1 MHQPE
6 AMISTELV
14 TLPANGAV
22 QPFLSCRVAGPK
34 GAPLLLFLHG
44 FPEAAFVWDDLLQRF
59 GDRYRCVAPNLRGY
73 PGSYAPADVKAYR
86 ANIVLGDLIAL
97 IQQQAATPDTPA
109 AAVIA
114 HDWGGALAWGLAAA
128 VPQVMQRLVI
138 LNAPHPGLFLKA
150 LRDDPVQQAASSYM
164 NLLRTPGIE
173 PQLAAHD
180 FEQMWPF
187 FERFGGATW
196 LTPALR
202 AQYRQAWSAAPQ
214 PAGQA
219 NTATSALTGPLNYY
233 RASPLHP
240 PTSPTDAINTLQ
252 LPDALLYVNVP
263 TSVIWGEADTALPPS
278 LLDGL
283 PRYVPRLHITRLPQA
298 THWLVHE
305 APEAVAQ
312 AIEAALA
319 RSPA

>member
-1 MHQPE
+1 
-6 AMISTELV
+6 MITTELV
-14 TLPANGAV
+14 TLPDPGG
-22 QPFLSCRVAGPK
+22 QSPFLNCRVAGPK

-44 FPEAAFVWDDLLQRF
+44 FPEAAFVWDALLTRF
-59 GDRYRCVAPNLRGY
+59 GTRFRCVAPNLRGY

-86 ANIVLGDLIAL
+86 ANVVLPDLL
-97 IQQQAATPDTPA
+97 GVIQQQAATPETPA

-114 HDWGGALAWGLAAA
+114 HDWGGALAWGLAAVA
-128 VPQVMQRLVI
+128 PRAMQRLVI

-150 LRDDPVQQAASSYM
+150 LRDDPAQQASSSYM
-164 NLLRTPGIE
+164 NLLRQPGIE
-173 PQLAAHD
+173 PQLAADD
-180 FEQMWPF
+180 FAQMWPF

-202 AQYRQAWSAAPQ
+202 DQYRQAWSAPPQ
-214 PAGQA
+214 PPGDAS
-219 NTATSALTGPLNYY
+219 TATSALTGPLNYY

-240 PTSPTDAINTLQ
+240 PTSPSDAVHTLQ
-252 LPDALLYVNVP
+252 LPEALLHVHVP

-278 LLDGL
+278 LLDDL
-283 PRYVPRLHITRLPQA
+283 DQYVPDLHITRLPQA

-305 APEAVAQ
+305 APDEVSH

-319 RSPA
+319 RCAR

>member
-1 MHQPE
+1 
-6 AMISTELV
+6 MITTELV
-14 TLPANGAV
+14 TLPANGAE

-44 FPEAAFVWDDLLQRF
+44 FPEAAFVWDALLQRF

-73 PGSYAPADVKAYR
+73 PGSYAPAEVKAYR
-86 ANIVLGDLIAL
+86 ANIVLGDLMAL
-97 IQQQAATPDTPA
+97 IQQQAATPETPT

-128 VPQVMQRLVI
+128 APHVMDKLVI
-138 LNAPHPGLFLKA
+138 LNAPHPGLFLQA
-150 LRDDPVQQAASSYM
+150 LRDEPEQQAASSYM

-173 PQLAAHD
+173 AQLAAND

-202 AQYRQAWSAAPQ
+202 EQYRQAWSATPQ

-240 PTSPTDAINTLQ
+240 PTSPTDPINSLQ

-283 PRYVPRLHITRLPQA
+283 SRYVAKLHITRLPQA
-298 THWLVHE
+298 THWLLHE
-305 APEAVAQ
+305 SPEEVAQ
-312 AIEAALA
+312 AVEAALQ
-319 RSPA
+319 R

>member
-1 MHQPE
+1 
-6 AMISTELV
+6 
-14 TLPANGAV
+14 
-22 QPFLSCRVAGPK
+22 
-34 GAPLLLFLHG
+34 
-44 FPEAAFVWDDLLQRF
+44 VWDELLAHF

-86 ANIVLGDLIAL
+86 ANVVLGDLAGLIA
-97 IQQQAATPDTPA
+97 QQAATPTTPA
-109 AAVIA
+109 SAVIA
-114 HDWGGALAWGLAAA
+114 HDWGGALAWGLATVA
-128 VPQVMQRLVI
+128 PQLMQRLVI

-150 LRDDPVQQAASSYM
+150 LRDDPAQQAASSYM
-164 NLLRTPGIE
+164 NVLRQPGIE
-173 PQLAAHD
+173 PELAADD
-180 FEQMWPF
+180 FARMWPF

-202 AQYRQAWSAAPQ
+202 EQYRQAWSATP
-214 PAGQA
+214 PATPGID
-219 NTATSALTGPLNYY
+219 TATSALTGPLNYY

-240 PTSPTDAINTLQ
+240 PTSPQDPIHTLQ
-252 LPDALLYVNVP
+252 LPDALLHVNVP

-283 PRYVPRLHITRLPQA
+283 DHYVPDLHITRLPHA

-305 APEAVAQ
+305 APIEVAH

-319 RSPA
+319 R

>member
-1 MHQPE
+1 MPSP
-6 AMISTELV
+6 AAITTELV
-14 TLPANGAV
+14 HLPAQGAE
-22 QPFLSCRVAGPK
+22 QPFLSCRVAGPR
-34 GAPLLLFLHG
+34 GAPLVLFLHG
-44 FPEAAFVWDDLLQRF
+44 FPEAAFVWDGMLARF

-86 ANIVLGDLIAL
+86 ANVVLGDLLALIAL
-97 IQQQAATPDTPA
+97 QAATPDTPA

-114 HDWGGALAWGLAAA
+114 HDWGGALAWGLAAVA
-128 VPQVMQRLVI
+128 PHCMQRLVI

-150 LRDDPVQQAASSYM
+150 LRDDPAQQDASSYM
-164 NLLRTPGIE
+164 NLLRTPAIE
-173 PQLAAHD
+173 AQLAADD

-202 AQYRQAWSAAPQ
+202 DQYREAWASPPQ
-214 PAGQA
+214 PAGKPGIA
-219 NTATSALTGPLNYY
+219 ASPLTGPLNYY

-240 PTSPTDAINTLQ
+240 PTAPTDAIHTLQ
-252 LPDALLYVNVP
+252 LPDALLYVKVP
-263 TSVIWGEADTALPPS
+263 TSVVWGEADTALPPS

-283 PRYVPRLHITRLPQA
+283 ADYVPNLDITRLPHA

-305 APEAVAQ
+305 QPGAVAQ
-312 AIEAALA
+312 AIAAALG
-319 RSPA
+319 R

>member
-1 MHQPE
+1 
-6 AMISTELV
+6 MISTELV
-14 TLPANGAV
+14 TLPANGAA
-22 QPFLSCRVAGPK
+22 QPFLSCRVAGPP

-44 FPEAAFVWDDLLQRF
+44 FPEAAFVWDALLQRF

-86 ANIVLGDLIAL
+86 ANVVLGDLIAL
-97 IQQQAATPDTPA
+97 IQQEAATPDTPA

-114 HDWGGALAWGLAAA
+114 HDWGGALAWGLAAVA
-128 VPQVMQRLVI
+128 PHVMQRLVI
-138 LNAPHPGLFLKA
+138 LNAPHPGLFLQA
-150 LRDDPVQQAASSYM
+150 LRDDPAQQAASSYM

-173 PQLAAHD
+173 AQLAAND
-180 FEQMWPF
+180 FELMWTF
-187 FERFGGATW
+187 FERFGGAAW

-202 AQYRQAWSAAPQ
+202 EQYRQAWSATPQ
-214 PAGQA
+214 PAGDA
-219 NTATSALTGPLNYY
+219 HTATSALTGPLNYY

-240 PTSPTDAINTLQ
+240 PTSPTDTINTLQ

-283 PRYVPRLHITRLPQA
+283 PRFVPRLHVTRLAHA
-298 THWLVHE
+298 THWLLHE
-305 APEAVAQ
+305 APEDVAQ
-312 AIEAALA
+312 AIDAALLRA
-319 RSPA
+319 GSLASSAL

>member
-1 MHQPE
+1 MSMNAP
-6 AMISTELV
+6 MISTELV
-14 TLPANGAV
+14 SLPANGAER
-22 QPFLSCRVAGPK
+22 PFLNCRVAGRP

-44 FPEAAFVWDDLLQRF
+44 FPEAAFVWDELLAHF
-59 GDRYRCVAPNLRGY
+59 GEHYRCVAPNLRGY

-86 ANIVLGDLIAL
+86 AQVVLGDLIAL
-97 IQQQAATPDTPA
+97 IHQQAATPETPA

-128 VPQVMQRLVI
+128 APQCMQRLVI
-138 LNAPHPGLFLKA
+138 LNAPHPGLFLAA
-150 LRDDPVQQAASSYM
+150 LRDDPAQQAASSYM

-173 PQLAAHD
+173 AQLAAND
-180 FEQMWPF
+180 FEQMWGF
-187 FERFGGATW
+187 FERFGGAAW
-196 LTPALR
+196 LTPTLR
-202 AQYRQAWSAAPQ
+202 AQYREAWSATPE
-214 PAGQA
+214 PMAGVA
-219 NTATSALTGPLNYY
+219 TASSALTGPLNYY

-252 LPDALLYVNVP
+252 LPDALLRVNVP

-283 PRYVPRLHITRLPQA
+283 AQHVPDLHITRLPHA

-305 APEAVAQ
+305 APAEVRA
-312 AIEAALA
+312 AIAAALQ
-319 RSPA
+319 R